1 MNKGMIRALVL
12 AGVFLVSTIVFS
24 FLTNKTNPD
33 MTTEL
38 EEATLPTVQLYY
50 KEQKINELYGYVDE
64 MNAVY
69 MRDSITPI
77 DTDRLLPIR
86 VQNGSYA
93 VDELSYEIRSMDTK
107 RLIADAKVD
116 SYSQKNG
123 VITADLPIQNLLD
136 SNAEYLLIIHLLH
149 GDDTLNYYTRIIE
162 PQDCYVK
169 ESIDFAKDFHEK
181 TFQKDGSGSL
191 ATYMEPD
198 SSADNTTLANVSIHS
213 TLRQV
218 TWDKFNGT
226 VLTDPSVSI
235 KEINNSYNVIL
246 LDYVVTAT
254 GDNGELEYYNVE
266 EYYRVRYT
274 NDRMYLLNFERT
286 MDEIFRA
293 ENDDFYEN
301 YLQLGI
307 CSSDVEYKSNETG
320 SILCFVKEGELWCY
334 NATEKKLSQVFSFR
348 GYEGIDSRENHKEHD
363 IRIIKVDETGSAD
376 FVVYGY
382 MNRGN
387 HEGQV
392 GVGVYH
398 YDSVANTVEEELFIP
413 STHSYEVLKSE
424 LGQLMY
430 ENESGMF
437 YIMMGGTLYE
447 INLATTKEKEVVSGF
462 ETGN

>member
-1 MNKGMIRALVL
+1 
-12 AGVFLVSTIVFS
+12 
-24 FLTNKTNPD
+24 

-181 TFQKDGSGSL
+181 TFQ
-191 ATYMEPD
+191 PR
-198 SSADNTTLANVSIHS
+198 TL
-213 TLRQV
+213 
-218 TWDKFNGT
+218 
-226 VLTDPSVSI
+226 
-235 KEINNSYNVIL
+235 
-246 LDYVVTAT
+246 
-254 GDNGELEYYNVE
+254 
-266 EYYRVRYT
+266 
-274 NDRMYLLNFERT
+274 
-286 MDEIFRA
+286 
-293 ENDDFYEN
+293 
-301 YLQLGI
+301 
-307 CSSDVEYKSNETG
+307 
-320 SILCFVKEGELWCY
+320 
-334 NATEKKLSQVFSFR
+334 
-348 GYEGIDSRENHKEHD
+348 
-363 IRIIKVDETGSAD
+363 GSARAP
-376 FVVYGY
+376 VRSSRSSG
-382 MNRGN
+382 
-387 HEGQV
+387 
-392 GVGVYH
+392 
-398 YDSVANTVEEELFIP
+398 
-413 STHSYEVLKSE
+413 KS
-424 LGQLMY
+424 G
-430 ENESGMF
+430 
-437 YIMMGGTLYE
+437 
-447 INLATTKEKEVVSGF
+447 AA
-462 ETGN
+462 

>member
-1 MNKGMIRALVL
+1 M
-12 AGVFLVSTIVFS
+12 
-24 FLTNKTNPD
+24 
-33 MTTEL
+33 
-38 EEATLPTVQLYY
+38 
-50 KEQKINELYGYVDE
+50 
-64 MNAVY
+64 
-69 MRDSITPI
+69 
-77 DTDRLLPIR
+77 
-86 VQNGSYA
+86 
-93 VDELSYEIRSMDTK
+93 
-107 RLIADAKVD
+107 
-116 SYSQKNG
+116 
-123 VITADLPIQNLLD
+123 ITADLPIQNLLD

-413 STHSYEVLKSE
+413 IHPLLRSAEIRT
-424 LGQLMY
+424 
-430 ENESGMF
+430 
-437 YIMMGGTLYE
+437 GT
-447 INLATTKEKEVVSGF
+447 ADV
-462 ETGN
+462 

>member
-1 MNKGMIRALVL
+1 MDKRDELRLGFETAYIDGSVASNSFYSPQFVSNNYKDGKKVLSSIEDELLRCDKFQISVAFITLGGITPLLQTLKELEKKNIPGEILTTNYLNFSEPRALEKLNGLSNITLKMYDVQE
-12 AGVFLVSTIVFS
+12 AGEGFHTKGYIFRTGEVYQIIIGSSNMTSTA
-24 FLTNKTNPD
+24 LT
-33 MTTEL
+33 
-38 EEATLPTVQLYY
+38 
-50 KEQKINELYGYVDE
+50 
-64 MNAVY
+64 
-69 MRDSITPI
+69 
-77 DTDRLLPIR
+77 
-86 VQNGSYA
+86 
-93 VDELSYEIRSMDTK
+93 
-107 RLIADAKVD
+107 
-116 SYSQKNG
+116 
-123 VITADLPIQNLLD
+123 
-136 SNAEYLLIIHLLH
+136 SNQEW
-149 GDDTLNYYTRIIE
+149 NTRIISTE
-162 PQDCYVK
+162 QGKMAEEIISEFDCLWN
-169 ESIDFAKDFHEK
+169 SQH
-181 TFQKDGSGSL
+181 TFG
-191 ATYMEPD
+191 
-198 SSADNTTLANVSIHS
+198 
-213 TLRQV
+213 
-218 TWDKFNGT
+218 F
-226 VLTDPSVSI
+226 
-235 KEINNSYNVIL
+235 
-246 LDYVVTAT
+246 
-254 GDNGELEYYNVE
+254 
-266 EYYRVRYT
+266 
-274 NDRMYLLNFERT
+274 
-286 MDEIFRA
+286 
-293 ENDDFYEN
+293 DDFYEN

-462 ETGN
+462 ETGNYAVSENNQFVAYIADGNSDSGSKITVLNLENSKSFEVAAATGIYGR

>member
-12 AGVFLVSTIVFS
+12 AGVFLVSTVVFS

-181 TFQKDGSGSL
+181 TFQR
-191 ATYMEPD
+191 ME
-198 SSADNTTLANVSIHS
+198 A
-213 TLRQV
+213 
-218 TWDKFNGT
+218 
-226 VLTDPSVSI
+226 VLWQLI
-235 KEINNSYNVIL
+235 WNRIL
-246 LDYVVTAT
+246 L
-254 GDNGELEYYNVE
+254 
-266 EYYRVRYT
+266 
-274 NDRMYLLNFERT
+274 
-286 MDEIFRA
+286 
-293 ENDDFYEN
+293 
-301 YLQLGI
+301 
-307 CSSDVEYKSNETG
+307 
-320 SILCFVKEGELWCY
+320 
-334 NATEKKLSQVFSFR
+334 
-348 GYEGIDSRENHKEHD
+348 
-363 IRIIKVDETGSAD
+363 RIIPHLP
-376 FVVYGY
+376 
-382 MNRGN
+382 M
-387 HEGQV
+387 
-392 GVGVYH
+392 
-398 YDSVANTVEEELFIP
+398 SVFIP
-413 STHSYEVLKSE
+413 HCDR
-424 LGQLMY
+424 
-430 ENESGMF
+430 
-437 YIMMGGTLYE
+437 
-447 INLATTKEKEVVSGF
+447 
-462 ETGN
+462 

>member
-1 MNKGMIRALVL
+1 
-12 AGVFLVSTIVFS
+12 
-24 FLTNKTNPD
+24 

-181 TFQKDGSGSL
+181 HFKR
-191 ATYMEPD
+191 ME
-198 SSADNTTLANVSIHS
+198 A
-213 TLRQV
+213 
-218 TWDKFNGT
+218 
-226 VLTDPSVSI
+226 VLWQLI
-235 KEINNSYNVIL
+235 WNRIL
-246 LDYVVTAT
+246 L
-254 GDNGELEYYNVE
+254 
-266 EYYRVRYT
+266 
-274 NDRMYLLNFERT
+274 
-286 MDEIFRA
+286 
-293 ENDDFYEN
+293 
-301 YLQLGI
+301 
-307 CSSDVEYKSNETG
+307 
-320 SILCFVKEGELWCY
+320 
-334 NATEKKLSQVFSFR
+334 
-348 GYEGIDSRENHKEHD
+348 
-363 IRIIKVDETGSAD
+363 RIIPHLP
-376 FVVYGY
+376 
-382 MNRGN
+382 M
-387 HEGQV
+387 
-392 GVGVYH
+392 
-398 YDSVANTVEEELFIP
+398 SVFIP
-413 STHSYEVLKSE
+413 HCDR
-424 LGQLMY
+424 
-430 ENESGMF
+430 
-437 YIMMGGTLYE
+437 
-447 INLATTKEKEVVSGF
+447 
-462 ETGN
+462 

>member
-12 AGVFLVSTIVFS
+12 AGVFLVSTVVFS

-77 DTDRLLPIR
+77 DMDRLLPIR

-169 ESIDFAKDFHEK
+169 ESIDFAKISMKKHFRR
-181 TFQKDGSGSL
+181 
-191 ATYMEPD
+191 ME
-198 SSADNTTLANVSIHS
+198 AALWQLIWN
-213 TLRQV
+213 R
-218 TWDKFNGT
+218 
-226 VLTDPSVSI
+226 
-235 KEINNSYNVIL
+235 IL
-246 LDYVVTAT
+246 L
-254 GDNGELEYYNVE
+254 
-266 EYYRVRYT
+266 
-274 NDRMYLLNFERT
+274 
-286 MDEIFRA
+286 
-293 ENDDFYEN
+293 
-301 YLQLGI
+301 
-307 CSSDVEYKSNETG
+307 
-320 SILCFVKEGELWCY
+320 
-334 NATEKKLSQVFSFR
+334 
-348 GYEGIDSRENHKEHD
+348 
-363 IRIIKVDETGSAD
+363 RIIPHLP
-376 FVVYGY
+376 
-382 MNRGN
+382 M
-387 HEGQV
+387 
-392 GVGVYH
+392 
-398 YDSVANTVEEELFIP
+398 SVFIP
-413 STHSYEVLKSE
+413 HCDR
-424 LGQLMY
+424 
-430 ENESGMF
+430 
-437 YIMMGGTLYE
+437 
-447 INLATTKEKEVVSGF
+447 
-462 ETGN
+462 